1 MSQFKIINVA
11 WESPQ
16 AALLRV
22 VREQVFIREQQY
34 PAETEWESCEMQA
47 IHLLALDTENKPIG
61 NIRLLPDGEIGRV
74 AVMLGWR
81 KQGVGSAL
89 MTKVLAIAQARV
101 YPKIFLHTQ
110 THAIP
115 FYQKFGF
122 SVYGEIFEDAK
133 IPYQKMFLSTVTL

>member
-22 VREQVFIREQQY
+22 VREQVFIQEQQI
-34 PAETEWESCEMQA
+34 PAALEWESCEMQA
-47 IHLLALDTENKPIG
+47 IHLLALDTEDKPIG
-61 NIRLLPDGEIGRV
+61 NIRLLPNGEIGRV

-89 MTKVLAIAQARV
+89 MTKILAIAQARA
-101 YPKIFLHTQ
+101 YPKIFLHAQ

-133 IPYQKMFLSTVTL
+133 IPHQKTFLSTVTL